1 MPGTPT
7 HTIVCRFY
15 VLSAYVAIQWTHRVG
30 ALITFFYVGLLG
42 LTLLKQVQLRGPAT
56 MMLVLLVVQIG
67 LGIANLL
74 LYLPTVLA
82 VAHNL
87 VAALLLMTVVMINSK
102 ITD

>member
-1 MPGTPT
+1 
-7 HTIVCRFY
+7 
-15 VLSAYVAIQWTHRVG
+15 
-30 ALITFFYVGLLG
+30 
-42 LTLLKQVQLRGPAT
+42 

-74 LYLPTVLA
+74 LYLPIVLA